1 MSPLELWEHLG
12 NSIACLLLHCI
23 GFMYFVTYLISTL
36 YELMIFLILVV
47 RYVAPEYAS
56 TGMLNERSDVYSF
69 GILIM
74 EIISG
79 RNPVDY
85 SRPPEE
91 VVSIACKH
99 FIYLSI
105 FLSKIE

>member
-1 MSPLELWEHLG
+1 MALPSSLAQSLATSQPVSWEHLG
-12 NSIACLLLHCI
+12 RDGCVFAYDSVCMRPQERQQV
-23 GFMYFVTYLISTL
+23 F
-36 YELMIFLILVV
+36 FLFGS
-47 RYVAPEYAS
+47 YVAPEYAS

-85 SRPPEE
+85 NRPPEE
-91 VVSIACKH
+91 VCTI
-99 FIYLSI
+99 
-105 FLSKIE
+105 